1 MRTLA
6 ITAFCTAILLPST
19 LNAQTSLPAD
29 SMELGRKYMGF
40 ILDREADSIFVH
52 MSAEQQER
60 LGSPDG
66 IRDHMTQLDQ
76 LGTLTEVLEE
86 KYVRRNGAA
95 QFWHT
100 ANYSDTPEPFLM
112 RLVIDSEGVIVGV
125 GMGPAS
131 QAPPT
136 DDDPT
141 VL

>member
-1 MRTLA
+1 M
-6 ITAFCTAILLPST
+6 
-19 LNAQTSLPAD
+19 
-29 SMELGRKYMGF
+29 
-40 ILDREADSIFVH
+40 
-52 MSAEQQER
+52 
-60 LGSPDG
+60 GSPDG
-66 IRDHMTQLDQ
+66 IRDRMTRLDQ

-100 ANYSDTPEPFLM
+100 ANYSYMPEPFLM

>member
-66 IRDHMTQLDQ
+66 IRDHMD
-76 LGTLTEVLEE
+76 LTNL
-86 KYVRRNGAA
+86 
-95 QFWHT
+95 
-100 ANYSDTPEPFLM
+100 
-112 RLVIDSEGVIVGV
+112 
-125 GMGPAS
+125 
-131 QAPPT
+131 AP
-136 DDDPT
+136 
-141 VL
+141 